1 VNRKSGIWVGGLL
14 LAMTCCFP
22 SKGSTQEW
30 LRAQQSHAWARF
42 QPESW
47 KSVRVSHSLLDTAGK
62 VTSEVITL
70 TTTDLIEA
78 SSNQYTL
85 SVESTVKIGEQRVN
99 QSKQRIKRDINAKG
113 EGFSDVVKTATIK
126 IGDYEMPV
134 EVFTVEYSTKK
145 GKRISKVYVSKETM
159 PSVLRRETVFT
170 NKKGEVEYKTTSNV
184 VEYGLTKEVLGKQV
198 QVSRVVTVHEQ
209 NGTKIRTDEL
219 FCEDVPGGIIAQEIT
234 QTNVEDV
241 VTAKTVLSLLDYGI
255 GSSATIRG
263 KDKDESDKQ

>member
-1 VNRKSGIWVGGLL
+1 
-14 LAMTCCFP
+14 MTCCFP

-78 SSNQYTL
+78 SGNQYTL

>member
-1 VNRKSGIWVGGLL
+1 
-14 LAMTCCFP
+14 M
-22 SKGSTQEW
+22 
-30 LRAQQSHAWARF
+30 RAQQSHAWARF

-78 SSNQYTL
+78 SGNQYTL

-159 PSVLRRETVFT
+159 PSMSSPPKQSSPCLTMELGRLPQFVVKTRT
-170 NKKGEVEYKTTSNV
+170 NLISSKRFLSKIEGWPVE
-184 VEYGLTKEVLGKQV
+184 
-198 QVSRVVTVHEQ
+198 
-209 NGTKIRTDEL
+209 
-219 FCEDVPGGIIAQEIT
+219 
-234 QTNVEDV
+234 
-241 VTAKTVLSLLDYGI
+241 
-255 GSSATIRG
+255 SSAICSKFTFITLSKELNATII
-263 KDKDESDKQ
+263 

>member
-1 VNRKSGIWVGGLL
+1 
-14 LAMTCCFP
+14 M
-22 SKGSTQEW
+22 
-30 LRAQQSHAWARF
+30 
-42 QPESW
+42 
-47 KSVRVSHSLLDTAGK
+47 SHSLLDAAGK

-78 SSNQYTL
+78 SPNQYTL

-134 EVFTVEYSTKK
+134 EVFTVQYSTKK

-198 QVSRVVTVHEQ
+198 QV
-209 NGTKIRTDEL
+209 
-219 FCEDVPGGIIAQEIT
+219 C
-234 QTNVEDV
+234 
-241 VTAKTVLSLLDYGI
+241 LLYTSPSPRD
-255 GSSATIRG
+255 
-263 KDKDESDKQ
+263 